1 MTGEKRKFAVV
12 TEIRFDR
19 VAQQLRPGGWA
30 VADHVQ
36 NVKDLVDEIEN
47 SSALY
52 LLANECLKKLQA
64 KYESDE
70 KIYSAKVI
78 ERTFDDSN
86 IESSALKSFNTRAE
100 NGRTKAKALG
110 KIIRLINLVQSAKQ
124 GDIVWPKS

>member
-12 TEIRFDR
+12 VEIGFDR
-19 VAQQLRPGGWA
+19 IAQQLRPGGWA

-52 LLANECLKKLQA
+52 LLVNECLKKLQS
-64 KYESDE
+64 KYKSDE

-86 IESSALKSFNTRAE
+86 IEASALKSFNTRAE